1 MRWRLHPLSLPLR
14 VPLRTAG
21 WEIARRDVVIVEAV
35 HDNGQRGFG
44 EAAPLPAF
52 GTETLPQSVDRL
64 RQWTAILSSSAID
77 LFETVRTLDTLL
89 PDVDTA
95 PATRCAVECAL
106 LDLAA
111 RMRRLPLWRLLADA
125 QVDNAAVDTDA
136 RGIPVNIMLSAATA
150 PAMVDAARAALREGF
165 RCFKLKVGM
174 GSVEED
180 AHRVRLLRDT
190 LGGDA
195 VIRLDANGA
204 WDETN
209 ARAALER
216 FAELDI
222 EYIEQP
228 VAADDLAA
236 LRRLRALRL
245 VPVAADESVQ
255 RPEQARAIL
264 ALGAADVLILKPMA
278 LGGILRARA
287 LFTEARAAGVDAVC
301 TGFIDSAVGRAAV
314 AQLCASLPAPLR
326 AQGLATG
333 SMLTSDTGQDDI
345 REGTLWLPRGDGLGF
360 IPALEDS
367 SHASA

>member
-1 MRWRLHPLSLPLR
+1 ML
-14 VPLRTAG
+14 TA
-21 WEIARRDVVIVEAV
+21 DSS
-35 HDNGQRGFG
+35 
-44 EAAPLPAF
+44 
-52 GTETLPQSVDRL
+52 TL
-64 RQWTAILSSSAID
+64 A
-77 LFETVRTLDTLL
+77 
-89 PDVDTA
+89 
-95 PATRCAVECAL
+95 
-106 LDLAA
+106 
-111 RMRRLPLWRLLADA
+111 
-125 QVDNAAVDTDA
+125 
-136 RGIPVNIMLSAATA
+136 
-150 PAMVDAARAALREGF
+150 DAARAARRAGW

-180 AHRVRLLRDT
+180 AQRVRLLRDT

-204 WDETN
+204 WDEATARN
-209 ARAALER
+209 ALQRLAAC
-216 FAELDI
+216 DI

-228 VAADDLAA
+228 VAADDVEA

-245 VPVAADESVQ
+245 IPIAADESVQ

-287 LFTEARAAGVDAVC
+287 LYAEARDAGVDAVC

-314 AQLCASLPAPLR
+314 AQLCASLPMLQH
-326 AQGLATG
+326 AQGLGTG
-333 SMLTSDTGQDDI
+333 ALFTDDTGHDDI
-345 REGTLWLPRGDGLGF
+345 HDGTLWLPRGDGLGF